1 MNRIFLKK
9 LAILAVTLTLL
20 AAALAEAAS
29 SRQSGC
35 VLGNHRLFRRQESP
49 EIAASAPSRSIP
61 VGRGAEARPT
71 PAPSQTSLPTS
82 TPLPPSPTATVT
94 PVAGTVTAQ
103 INVRSG
109 PNVSYS
115 SIGILNSGDKIQII
129 GKDPSGGW
137 YGILY
142 PSGPQGHGWV
152 LAIYIQAGDTAGL
165 PVVALQEAGSGLT
178 GKAIQTLNVRSGPG
192 TDYAVLG
199 MIQPN
204 TVLLLTGKNET
215 ATWLQVEYAAGA
227 GGRGWVT
234 TAYVQTNDTASL
246 PVLNA
251 SGTPVTPGASGPTSV
266 PITPTPTLGPA
277 SADDD
282 SSAAPAIQVTFSPS
296 GTRQFS
302 YSSEVSSPQGDAE
315 DWISF
320 TPYASLVGSPAR
332 MLLSL
337 VCDGNGNLEVELWHG
352 GAPLTEWGGLACG
365 DQDIPFDL
373 AAGTPYQLRLRAATG
388 AGLQYV
394 HYTLTVRNAP

>member
-1 MNRIFLKK
+1 MPPS
-9 LAILAVTLTLL
+9 AV
-20 AAALAEAAS
+20 
-29 SRQSGC
+29 
-35 VLGNHRLFRRQESP
+35 
-49 EIAASAPSRSIP
+49 SAP
-61 VGRGAEARPT
+61 GGAEA
-71 PAPSQTSLPTS
+71 SPTS

-199 MIQPN
+199 MIQPD

-234 TAYVQTNDTASL
+234 AAYVQTNDTASL

-337 VCDGNGNLEVELWHG
+337 VCDGNGNLEVELWQD
-352 GAPLTEWGGLACG
+352 GAPLAEWGGLACG
-365 DQDIPFDL
+365 DQDIPLDL